1 MRLGWLSFIFIFN
14 LSLAA
19 WGQVNT
25 ERYRKDY
32 DKKGFL
38 VNNAL
43 GFSFS
48 KGNTEELEVSNNFRL
63 DYTSN
68 KFHYFTILDYNF
80 KRTETIKSKDNGFVH
95 LRTLRHFDNRAYLAE
110 VFAQW
115 QFDEFIMLQ
124 NRFLLGTGLRF
135 DLSRLLTE
143 GNDDEKDWK
152 IFAGVG
158 LMYEYEDYMTEPL
171 TVFRLWR
178 STNYLSVIWDIGE
191 NLGIKLV
198 NYYQPAISK
207 FSNYRFSTDLGV
219 DFKLFKQLSFEV
231 AVSYTYRSVAVG
243 NTKRGDI
250 SIKNSLLL
258 SLP

>member
-1 MRLGWLSFIFIFN
+1 MMRNWLILLFLFCINQNTS
-14 LSLAA
+14 
-19 WGQVNT
+19 GQVNT

-43 GFSFS
+43 GFNFS
-48 KGNTEELEVSNNFRL
+48 KGNIEELEVSNNFRL
-63 DYTSN
+63 DYISN

-95 LRTLRHFDNRAYLAE
+95 LRTLRHFDNSAYLAE

-115 QFDEFIMLQ
+115 QFDKFILLQ

-143 GNDDEKDWK
+143 GHDEDKDWK

-158 LMYEYEDYMTEPL
+158 LMYEYEDYMTEPM
-171 TVFRLWR
+171 TIIRLWR
-178 STNYLSVIWDIGE
+178 STNYLSALWDIGD
-191 NLGIKLV
+191 NLSIKLV
-198 NYYQPAISK
+198 NYYQPAISQ

-231 AVSYTYRSVAVG
+231 AFNYTYRSVAVG
-243 NTKRGDI
+243 NTKRGDL
-250 SIKNSLLL
+250 SVKNSLLL